1 MINWIAVLIKARRG
15 ALKFPAHLGPA
26 GTFDTPESLLAHAD
40 PEAKTRLDTIERRAQ
55 RLHALLGV
63 APLAWMEHLAVWDD
77 PLWHGVEQAI
87 KDRLAE
93 PERPFHS
100 GRLYDAGLLPARIP
114 EAIAAFEAIAHLT
127 HNPGW
132 QVGPDRRRVHVHGA
146 LPGVALP
153 FHARWATD
161 PATLGDLPLSPRE
174 AMPDQGL
181 RVGVV
186 PTLDAFLALDPAPGT
201 VLLYP
206 DHGLWS
212 LRRVDWLLDADLH
225 LWVAPSR
232 ADLESA
238 VKLRRVF
245 PRAHL
250 HLDPTPPIAAPSP
263 RPAPTPPDGCSPQEA
278 RFWAAHARPQPAG
291 AAAPTAFLTL
301 CSPRTMPAAR
311 GAHHKAP

>member
-55 RLHALLGV
+55 RLHALVG
-63 APLAWMEHLAVWDD
+63 APPLAWMEHLAVWDD

-114 EAIAAFEAIAHLT
+114 EAIAAFSAIARLT
-127 HNPGW
+127 QDPSW
-132 QVGPDRRRVHVHGA
+132 QVGPDRRRVHIHGQ

-153 FHARWATD
+153 FQTRWATD
-161 PATLGDLPLSPRE
+161 PATLGDLPLTPRE

-201 VLLYP
+201 VLLHP

-250 HLDPTPPIAAPSP
+250 HLDTAQRMAATSLH
-263 RPAPTPPDGCSPQEA
+263 PAPPPPAGTSPSEA
-278 RFWAAHARPQPAG
+278 RFWAAHARPQPAST
-291 AAAPTAFLTL
+291 APPPAFLPLCAPRHTPTA
-301 CSPRTMPAAR
+301 R
-311 GAHHKAP
+311 APHGTP